1 MGPKGNNMSNAIKN
15 LASANRTARTVTPQN
30 QRTLGRT
37 DEVKNNA
44 GGFTFKVSDKDRL
57 ERFLILGTDG
67 GTFYVNENK
76 LTKQNAKVVSDLI
89 ASNERLVIDTLVD
102 IATTNRAAKNSPS
115 LYALALVLAEGKDKD
130 YLRATDVVNKVVRTG
145 THLFEF
151 CNYIDSLGGWGRAK
165 RSAVAGW
172 YEGKTAD
179 QIAYQAVKYRQREG
193 WTHRDVFRKV
203 HPVGVD
209 QKVGNFILDKSEGVV
224 DDENTRILTGFTW
237 MQSAKSVDEVVRILN
252 EYKNLPWETIPTQF
266 LTDEKVW
273 KTLFYNGALGQTALL
288 RNVTRFA
295 KLGAFDDLVFAGD
308 VANAL
313 ADADRI
319 AKGRVHPVAYANALG
334 IYRKGTPSRPDRY
347 GYSYGYSKDWTNNAK
362 IAGALEAGFYESFG
376 TIEPANKATMVALD
390 VSGSMAGPSP
400 AGLVGLN
407 CREASAVMAMVTVR
421 TEPYTM
427 VTAFTGGGW
436 YGRASSGEALSVLD
450 ISDRDSLETVVNKI
464 SGLNFGS
471 TDCAQPM
478 LYAKA
483 KNLGIDTFAVYTDNE
498 TWAGSIKPFQA
509 LKQYRQS
516 SGRDA
521 RLAVVGMAATD
532 FTIADPS
539 DSGMMDFV
547 GFDSSAPSV
556 LADFSAGRI

>member
-1 MGPKGNNMSNAIKN
+1 MSNAIKN
-15 LASANRTARTVTPQN
+15 RATIGRLAKTNTPQTK
-30 QRTLGRT
+30 RTPGRT

-44 GGFTFKVSDKDRL
+44 GGFVFTVSDKDRL

-67 GTFYVNENK
+67 GTYYVNETK
-76 LTKQNAKVVSDLI
+76 LTDQNVDFVKALIRSD
-89 ASNERLVIDTLVD
+89 ERLVIDTLVS
-102 IATTNRAAKNSPS
+102 IADNNRAAKNSPS
-115 LYALALVLAEGKDKD
+115 IYVLALVLAEGTDKE
-130 YLRATDVVNKVVRTG
+130 YLRESNVVNKVVRTG
-145 THLFEF
+145 TMLFEF

-179 QIAYQAVKYRQREG
+179 QIAYQAIKYRQREG

-209 QKVGNFILDKSEGVV
+209 KGVGNFILGRDAEAYPG
-224 DDENTRILTGFTW
+224 IIGGFKD
-237 MQSAKSVDEVVRILN
+237 MQEATSVKEVLRVLN

-273 KTLFYNGALGQTALL
+273 KALFYNGALGQTALL

-295 KLGAFDDLVFAGD
+295 KIGAFNDLVFAGD
-308 VANAL
+308 VAKRL
-313 ADADRI
+313 ADKDAI
-319 AKGRVHPVAYANALG
+319 AKGRIHPVAYANALG
-334 IYRKGTPSRPDRY
+334 IYRNGTPGRADAY
-347 GYSYGYSKDWTNNAK
+347 GYSYGRNKEWTNNPK

-376 TIEPANKATMVALD
+376 TIVPANKATMVALD
-390 VSGSMAGPSP
+390 VSGSMAGPAP
-400 AGLVGLN
+400 AGLVGMN

-421 TEPYTM
+421 TEPYSM

-436 YGRASSGEALSVLD
+436 YGKSNGESLSVLD
-450 ISDRDSLETVVNKI
+450 ISDSDSLDTVVKKI
-464 SGLNFGS
+464 SGLSFGR

-483 KNLGIDTFAVYTDNE
+483 NNLGIDTFIVYTDNE
-498 TWAGSIKPFQA
+498 TWAGGVKPFQA

-516 SGRDA
+516 SGRNA
-521 RLAVVGMAATD
+521 RSAVVAMTATP

-539 DSGMMDFV
+539 DKGMMDFV
-547 GFDSSAPSV
+547 GMDASAPKV